1 MPSNDKKYDGPFLN
15 TPNGWV
21 RILTEQDFDLIAG
34 EVAKRLASKNPF
46 YVSPW
51 LYELLPKE
59 CEAIAKNYF
68 NGEVVVLP
76 KKYEEDE
83 DAKVH

>member
-1 MPSNDKKYDGPFLN
+1 MPSEELREPVRKNPFYVS
-15 TPNGWV
+15 P
-21 RILTEQDFDLIAG
+21 R
-34 EVAKRLASKNPF
+34 KNPF

-51 LYELLPKE
+51 MYERLPKE

-76 KKYEEDE
+76 RKYEEE
-83 DAKVH
+83 QT